1 MKTIKQKSG
10 RIERVSD
17 KEAIVRVKTGGWDY
31 CPKSEYKE
39 SIRTPKSENVNE
51 QPKKGKSS
59 KKA

>member
-17 KEAIVRVKTGGWDY
+17 KEAIIRVKTGGWDY

-39 SIRTPKSENVNE
+39 LIRKPKSETSDDK
-51 QPKKGKSS
+51 PKKGKTSNKS
-59 KKA
+59 